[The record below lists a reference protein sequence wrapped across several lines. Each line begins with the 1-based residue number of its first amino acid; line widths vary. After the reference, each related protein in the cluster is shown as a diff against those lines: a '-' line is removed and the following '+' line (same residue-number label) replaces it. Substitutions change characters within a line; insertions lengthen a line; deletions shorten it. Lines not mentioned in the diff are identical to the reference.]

1 MSEGICH
8 WPFYCL
14 KSEKDLACL
23 AQGGFSSWNENK
35 NEYSIKQEKCAISS
49 LCIALG
55 GNPSNSPQRRNGKV
69 DRHLETCIIKESI
82 NLRNSARVHEQDWRH
97 LKGRKKKKIKK
108 KGEKIKSPFPVDGK
122 VGWSERNCQFWWES
136 CTQEKCNFK
145 IHNHMMSGML
155 NGGKDYINLFELLIG
170 DLVG

>member
-69 DRHLETCIIKESI
+69 NRHLETCIIKESI

-97 LKGRKKKKIKK
+97 LKGRKKKKDKK
-108 KGEKIKSPFPVDGK
+108 
-122 VGWSERNCQFWWES
+122 ERRKDKESIPSWWES
-136 CTQEKCNFK
+136 RMVWKELSILVRKRAAHKKNVTLKYTTTWCRVCLMEGRTILIC
-145 IHNHMMSGML
+145 L
-155 NGGKDYINLFELLIG
+155 NC
-170 DLVG
+170 